1 MFFVSGLDVTGRDG
15 ITRDETGFVR
25 VAWPDIYAVKY
36 QVALEIRPVTGG
48 PRQT

>member
-1 MFFVSGLDVTGRDG
+1 VSGLDVTERDG
-15 ITRDETGFVR
+15 ITRDETEYGS

-36 QVALEIRPVTGG
+36 QVALEIRTVTGG